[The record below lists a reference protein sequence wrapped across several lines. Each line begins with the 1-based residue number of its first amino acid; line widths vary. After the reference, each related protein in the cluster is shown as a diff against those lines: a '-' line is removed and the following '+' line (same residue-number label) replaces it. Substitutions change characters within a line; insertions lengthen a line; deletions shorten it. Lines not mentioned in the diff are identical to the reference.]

1 MAIRITGADAARLTI
16 RRQQELELA
25 LRQAEEIERQ
35 KRAGNFLYQRGLQRQ
50 FRVFLK
56 TALDGFY
63 HCDVTGKLVGG
74 AELLDI
80 GFEIKYFD
88 EEKFANE
95 IKIRTQEK
103 QIHEERERITE
114 EKALSIIDSKLKIK
128 IDDFI
133 ENVKAHDRYKE
144 FSITKDNIVRRF
156 ISCISSYR
164 NEICYANSPP
174 DVLFFQLFDGSL
186 FLYKPID
193 IFKSK
198 VQCIQDLL
206 HRQQKIRKN
215 LPDVSYDMSIDESPA
230 IANIKHSDG
239 NISAANKFS
248 RYLRKDDFSKIMMVK
263 NSKDFFRVFWGK
275 GKYISSWSFGNLNS
289 AEALAWLSFSSGQ
302 EYLDFMA
309 FCINKAIDEA
319 KFGIVFKLQFSD
331 WRWRLIGF
339 DKNTVPQPSQMVL
352 ILKSMKF
359 KAQCKDVVNGDSI
372 MAEVAVNW

>member
-16 RRQQELELA
+16 RRKQELELA

-35 KRAGNFLYQRGLQRQ
+35 KRAENFLYQRGLQRQ
-50 FRVFLK
+50 FRLFLK
-56 TALDGFY
+56 TALDGFC

-95 IKIRTQEK
+95 IKIRAQEK

-114 EKALSIIDSKLKIK
+114 EKVLSIIDSKLKRK

-133 ENVKAHDRYKE
+133 EDVKVHDRYKE

-156 ISCISSYR
+156 ISCISSYC

-186 FLYKPID
+186 ILYKPID
-193 IFKSK
+193 RFKSK

-215 LPDVSYDMSIDESPA
+215 LPDTNMGMASE
-230 IANIKHSDG
+230 
-239 NISAANKFS
+239 FS

-263 NSKDFFRVFWGK
+263 NSKDFFRVFWGES
-275 GKYISSWSFGNLNS
+275 KYISSWSFGNLNY
-289 AEALAWLSFSSGQ
+289 AGALAWLSCSSGQ
-302 EYLDFMA
+302 DYLDFMV
-309 FCINKAIDEA
+309 FYINKAIDEA
-319 KFGIVFKLQFSD
+319 KFGVVFKLQFSD

-339 DKNTVPQPSQMVL
+339 DKNTVPQPNQMVL

-359 KAQCKDVVNGDSI
+359 KAQCKDIVTGDSI